1 MKIVDRKTFMQMPK
15 GTVFCK
21 FPRFNEATR
30 SYDNYLFGISE
41 PYVKMD
47 DTDEDSVDFY
57 AMGIGSGLEPIGST
71 GSNDTDDILTD
82 MERNPGKEV
91 AFEYSYGRDG
101 MYEGDEV
108 GFAIF
113 SRDEVMLMIRTLQE
127 SLATAYKPEEKP
139 MQKVTAYYYR
149 IGELMGEPEIA
160 DGGRVVLHFAGGC
173 GLHRCEVYDQSVFQQ
188 SQCCGDRKG
197 YLTTTDFRLAE
208 PIEGEDLEQLAFVL
222 PYNGR
227 YINSYQHRFGYTVCC
242 DGRGRIEA
250 MGIFKAPQGDVT
262 EPEKMVI
269 DEQE

>member
-1 MKIVDRKTFMQMPK
+1 
-15 GTVFCK
+15 
-21 FPRFNEATR
+21 
-30 SYDNYLFGISE
+30 
-41 PYVKMD
+41 
-47 DTDEDSVDFY
+47 
-57 AMGIGSGLEPIGST
+57 
-71 GSNDTDDILTD
+71 
-82 MERNPGKEV
+82 
-91 AFEYSYGRDG
+91 

-113 SRDEVMLMIRTLQE
+113 SRDEVMLMIQTLRE

-173 GLHRCEVYDQSVFQQ
+173 GLHRCEVYDQSVLQH
-188 SQCCGDRKG
+188 SQYNGYRKG
-197 YLTTTDFRLAE
+197 YLTTTVFRLAE
-208 PIEGEDLEQLAFVL
+208 PIDGENLEQLAFVL

-227 YINSYQHRFGYTVCC
+227 YINSYQHRFGYSVRCY
-242 DGRGRIEA
+242 DRGRIEVT
-250 MGIFKAPQGDVT
+250 GIFRSPQGDVT

>member
-1 MKIVDRKTFMQMPK
+1 MPK

-30 SYDNYLFGISE
+30 CYDNYLFSISE
-41 PYVKMD
+41 PYVKMN
-47 DTDEDSVDFY
+47 DTDEESVDFC

-71 GSNDTDDILTD
+71 GSSDTDDILFD

-101 MYEGDEV
+101 LYEGDEV

-113 SRDEVMLMIRTLQE
+113 SRDEVMMMIQTLQE
-127 SLATAYKPEEKP
+127 SMATAYKPEERP

-149 IGELMGEPEIA
+149 IGELMDEPEIA

-173 GLHRCEVYDQSVFQQ
+173 GLHRCEVYDQSVLQH
-188 SQCCGDRKG
+188 SQYCGYKKG
-197 YLTTTDFRLAE
+197 YLATTDFRLAE

-227 YINSYQHRFGYTVCC
+227 YINSYQHRFGYTVRRYE
-242 DGRGRIEA
+242 RGHIEVI
-250 MGIFKAPQGDVT
+250 GIFKSPQGDVT
-262 EPEKMVI
+262 DPEKMVK
-269 DEQE
+269 DF